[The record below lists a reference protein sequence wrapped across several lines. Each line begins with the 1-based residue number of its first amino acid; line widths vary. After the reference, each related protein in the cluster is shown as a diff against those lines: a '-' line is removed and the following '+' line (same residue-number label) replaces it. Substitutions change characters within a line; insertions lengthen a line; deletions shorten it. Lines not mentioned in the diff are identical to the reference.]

1 MFTGLI
7 EHLGEVGG
15 LNAVAGGSRLSVSPT
30 PPINDLEIGE
40 SIAVDGVCLTVEPES
55 ASENLI
61 FFLTEETL
69 SKTTIGKFGN
79 GQKVNLERA
88 MAGMDRFGGHL
99 VMGHVDGVGKI
110 ARLDRQG
117 EGWLLEVECTPD
129 FMAFVAPKGSVAV
142 DGISLTPVDVT
153 KTSFTVALIPH
164 TQTHTSLSG
173 KGAGAAVNIE
183 ADMIA
188 RYVHQYMARLGEAGG
203 VDDALLKR
211 AGFQ

>member
-15 LNAVAGGSRLSVSPT
+15 LKDVAGGARLSIT
-30 PPINDLEIGE
+30 PRPAIEDVEIGE

-55 ASENLI
+55 TSESLI

-69 SKTTIGKFGN
+69 SKTTIGKFKG

-88 MAGMDRFGGHL
+88 MSGHDRFGGHL

-110 ARLDRQG
+110 RRLDRQG
-117 EGWLLEVECTPD
+117 EGWLLEVECSPE
-129 FMAFVAPKGSVAV
+129 FIVFVAPKGSVAV

-153 KTSFTVALIPH
+153 KTSFTVAVIPH
-164 TQTHTSLSG
+164 TQANTSLCA
-173 KGAGAAVNIE
+173 KGAGDAVNVE

-188 RYVHQYMARLGEAGG
+188 RYVHQYMVRLGEAGG
-203 VDDALLKR
+203 VDAELLKR